1 MTDRISVAIVGAG
14 IGGLAAAALLRQA
27 GIAVHIYEQA
37 PRFARVGAGIQM
49 APNACKVLRRIGVE
63 DRLRE
68 HALIPESSLNRD
80 YDTGAV
86 TNEFPIAGH
95 VEARYAAPFLCL
107 HRGDLHAA
115 LESAVPAE
123 DISLGRKL
131 ESLSQNERGVTL
143 SFADGS
149 QVSADAVIGADG
161 VHSRVREIILGP
173 EQPVFTGRIAYR
185 ATFPAERLGL
195 HRIER
200 SRIKWW
206 GKDRHI
212 VMYYTTAAADEVY
225 FTTSVPDDGKW
236 ATSESWSTKGDLG
249 ELRAAFAQ
257 FHPQV
262 RAVLDACPEVYK
274 WALLARDPLPR
285 WTEGRVALLGDACHP
300 MPPYMA
306 QGASAALEDA
316 AILARCLAEATKSTA
331 AAALRRYAD
340 TRLPRTSKLQL
351 SAKANNWMRNDTNP
365 DWVYGYDA
373 WTEPLASIR

>member
-1 MTDRISVAIVGAG
+1 MGDRISIAVVGAG
-14 IGGLAAAALLRQA
+14 IGGLATAALLRQIGA
-27 GIAVHIYEQA
+27 DVHIYEQS
-37 PRFARVGAGIQM
+37 PQFSRVGAGIQM

-63 DRLRE
+63 DRLRK
-68 HALIPESSLNRD
+68 HALIPESSLNRE

-86 TNEFPIAGH
+86 TNEFPIAGN
-95 VEARYAAPFLCL
+95 VEMRYGAPFLCL

-115 LESAVPAE
+115 LESAVPRE
-123 DISLGRKL
+123 HISLGKKL
-131 ESLSQNERGVTL
+131 EEVHQSGNGVQMTF
-143 SFADGS
+143 SDGS
-149 QVSADAVIGADG
+149 RAKADIVIGADG

-173 EQPVFTGRIAYR
+173 EKPEFTGRIAYR
-185 ATFPAERLGL
+185 ATFPAERLGEN
-195 HRIER
+195 RIER

-212 VMYYTTAAADEVY
+212 VMYYTTALADEVY

-236 ATSESWSTKGDLG
+236 ATSESWSTKGDLT
-249 ELRAAFAQ
+249 ELRQAFAD

-285 WTEGRVALLGDACHP
+285 WTDGCIALLGDACHP

-316 AILARCLAEATKSTA
+316 AILARCLDGVTASTAEA
-331 AAALRRYAD
+331 ALQRYAS
-340 TRLPRTSKLQL
+340 TRMPRTSQLQL

-365 DWVYGYDA
+365 DWVYGYDVWSA
-373 WTEPLASIR
+373 PLASIG